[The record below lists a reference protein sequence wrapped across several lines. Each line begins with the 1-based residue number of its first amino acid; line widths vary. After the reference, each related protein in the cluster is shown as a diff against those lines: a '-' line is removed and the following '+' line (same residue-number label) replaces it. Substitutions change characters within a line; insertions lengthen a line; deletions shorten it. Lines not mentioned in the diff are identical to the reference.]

1 MDSGETPS
9 GGDPVTPSFAQTIR
23 SDELRQVASVLGR
36 LGPFKDYVSLFQVD
50 VILDANI
57 VLRDLMWLSRK
68 RKNPQARPEVL
79 ELMDCATVRAH
90 APTFLIQEIE
100 LKIPVI
106 AKKHRIAESTLRE
119 HWERYRIRITFVDVG
134 GPPEGTHIRDPK
146 DIPYLRVQERLKYPI
161 ASHDHDLAAMGGQM
175 LRIEVFSDLKTY
187 SRNTSVEYHMK
198 FAGMGSVVAL
208 VELVSL
214 IFRSTKS
221 LSIQVGKL
229 PRPVVWLAIVLIIV
243 ALVHPTSRK
252 WIFEILERVFGIVT
266 AALEGGFT
274 LMQPLVS
281 EHYAAKQ
288 NAASSL
294 ARAKEALL
302 PNSANSGQNHG

>member
-1 MDSGETPS
+1 MDSVETCS
-9 GGDPVTPSFAQTIR
+9 GGDPATPSFAQKIR
-23 SDELRQVASVLGR
+23 SDELRQVAAVLGR
-36 LGPFKDYVSLFQVD
+36 FGPFKDYVSLFQVD

-68 RKNPQARPEVL
+68 RKNPLARPEVL
-79 ELMDCATVRAH
+79 ELLDCSTVRAH

-134 GPPEGTHIRDPK
+134 GPPAGTHIRDPK
-146 DIPYLRVQERLKYPI
+146 DIPYLRVQEKLNYPI

-175 LRIEVFSDLKTY
+175 LRIEVFTDLKTY

-198 FAGMGSVVAL
+198 VAGMGSVVAIF
-208 VELVSL
+208 ELVCL
-214 IFRSTKS
+214 IFRSTKG
-221 LSIQVGKL
+221 LSIQMGKL
-229 PRPVVWLAIVLIIV
+229 PRPLVWLAIVLAIV
-243 ALVHPTSRK
+243 ALLHPTSRK
-252 WIFEILERVFGIVT
+252 WIFDILERIFGVAT
-266 AALEGGFT
+266 ATLEGGFAF
-274 LMQPLVS
+274 LQPLVA
-281 EHYAAKQ
+281 EHYTAKQ

-294 ARAKEALL
+294 AKAKDSLI
-302 PNSANSGQNHG
+302 PPTSAHGHP